1 MTQPPHAI
9 FPRFAA
15 LWSMNCCSNKAQHC
29 HFGISSAKV
38 TLNTNLTLRRVGV
51 ASAHDQGNS
60 RAAATITPNHHST
73 QNRTKYQQNVN
84 FCCQLT
90 QNMFIFLHSL
100 LQCSAFFMNNERNC
114 MKYLAIALLAATS
127 VSAQAQTFDTD
138 NLSAFI
144 NLGSTTQE
152 AKNFTNAKDST
163 TSIDIGLQY
172 QFDSHWSMG
181 VSYADFGEVTLEKVK
196 NQQISVQNIRLARDL
211 SINSKLNSF
220 NVFGQLQTDA
230 EVGYLTFGMRLGLS
244 RWSHDLPQIYTIT
257 SAPAAARDIIGQTFT
272 ESSNATGIDIYGG
285 LFAEYL
291 MSETI
296 TLGLYVTNL
305 RFDST
310 MEWAVQS
317 QKEQEFNALT
327 YSIGL
332 KYNF

>member
-1 MTQPPHAI
+1 
-9 FPRFAA
+9 
-15 LWSMNCCSNKAQHC
+15 
-29 HFGISSAKV
+29 
-38 TLNTNLTLRRVGV
+38 
-51 ASAHDQGNS
+51 
-60 RAAATITPNHHST
+60 
-73 QNRTKYQQNVN
+73 
-84 FCCQLT
+84 
-90 QNMFIFLHSL
+90 
-100 LQCSAFFMNNERNC
+100 

-127 VSAQAQTFDTD
+127 VSAQAQTFDTT

-163 TSIDIGLQY
+163 TSIDFGLQY